1 MSAAVPAKSDIKLRE
16 DRRFILGVLSTG
28 HGISHWFDQ
37 GFLVL
42 LPSITA
48 SLGLSTLQ
56 VGSLATIRQV
66 GFGLVNLPGGLVV
79 DMFKGQWGLIL
90 TGCLVW
96 SALSYALLGAS
107 YSYPVLIVAV
117 IMISLPGALWHLP
130 ATAALSQRFPDWRG
144 FAISIHGFGA
154 NVGNILGPIV
164 AGALLLIVA
173 WRGILFIYAVPAL
186 FTALAVWL
194 FLQNIG
200 RDGAEGERRDFK
212 TQLQAARALLR
223 NRIVINLAGVA
234 LLRDMALNSLFI
246 WTPFYLR
253 DVIGMGDFR
262 MGVHMALLTGM
273 GVVSTPVLGALS
285 DRFNRKLILAP
296 GLALSAILLAL
307 VVSAGGGIGLT
318 LVLAAIGLFSFALHQ
333 IIQAAVLD
341 EVSLGTEATAIGFL
355 FGAGSVVGAFSNLI
369 AVAIIKG
376 FGLENLFYYQAA
388 LTAAAFLLLLP
399 LSISKKTPTDQIGSL
414 RS

>member
-1 MSAAVPAKSDIKLRE
+1 M
-16 DRRFILGVLSTG
+16 
-28 HGISHWFDQ
+28 
-37 GFLVL
+37 
-42 LPSITA
+42 
-48 SLGLSTLQ
+48 
-56 VGSLATIRQV
+56 
-66 GFGLVNLPGGLVV
+66 
-79 DMFKGQWGLIL
+79 
-90 TGCLVW
+90 
-96 SALSYALLGAS
+96 
-107 YSYPVLIVAV
+107 
-117 IMISLPGALWHLP
+117 
-130 ATAALSQRFPDWRG
+130 
-144 FAISIHGFGA
+144 
-154 NVGNILGPIV
+154 
-164 AGALLLIVA
+164 
-173 WRGILFIYAVPAL
+173 
-186 FTALAVWL
+186 
-194 FLQNIG
+194 
-200 RDGAEGERRDFK
+200 
-212 TQLQAARALLR
+212 LR

-369 AVAIIKG
+369 AVAIING

-388 LTAAAFLLLLP
+388 LTGAAFLLLLP
-399 LSISKKTPTDQIGSL
+399 LSISRKTPTDQIGSL